1 MRLTDIQNKAASF
14 VDGPCL
20 VLAVPGAGKTTMLLE
35 RINNLSKIINPNKIL
50 TLTFSRNQAI
60 DMKNR
65 YGSDDTNI
73 MTIHAFCYLIIRNYL
88 KKFHR
93 ELRLLE
99 STDTYNKYDLVRR
112 IYQDINN
119 KKVSRED
126 VMNFFTETSYM
137 KNAMLDESYLKKVRI
152 KNIEKVYSTYE
163 NFKKTN
169 NYIDFDDMQT
179 LALKLLEENPRLLKS
194 IHNKYQYFQLDEG
207 QDTSI
212 LQFKILNEIV
222 KLNNNLMVVADDDQS
237 IYSFRAAEPE
247 YLLDFKT
254 HYPNAEIITMN
265 ENHRSSR
272 NISYLSGSFIKE
284 NKYRYEKN
292 ITSNKEVGEKV
303 VIKTLVDSYDQYN
316 FIKKNISPNQTNA
329 ILFRNNISAINLISF
344 LLEDG
349 LDFIIND
356 DFLEFFK
363 SQIID
368 DIFDIIKFSED
379 FNNVESFEN
388 IYYKIKTYIKKIE
401 IERLNTKPINLDVFD
416 FYYDLL
422 DYDRKNSLYET
433 EKKLKHIRKL
443 PLSKKISYIYKYM
456 GYKEYSA
463 LKANK
468 YAEEIVNKDLF
479 IESLVNFTKDLK
491 TIEDFDKK
499 ILNLKKKIRLI
510 PQSNL
515 ILQTIHRSKGLEYDR
530 VFVIDMNKNEFPI
543 IDYEKDPE
551 KNLEEER
558 RVFYV
563 AMTRARENLFILATK
578 KRNNKKILPSEFF
591 SAVKCL
597 NKQNTK

>member
-1 MRLTDIQNKAASF
+1 MRLTDIQNKAANF
-14 VDGPCL
+14 IDGPCL

-50 TLTFSRNQAI
+50 TLTFSRTQAI

-237 IYSFRAAEPE
+237 IYSFRAAEPD

-254 HYPNAEIITMN
+254 HYPNAEIIIMN

-349 LDFIIND
+349 LDFSIND

-401 IERLNTKPINLDVFD
+401 IEKLNTKPINLDVFD

-468 YAEEIVNKDLF
+468 YAEEIVKKDLF
-479 IESLVNFTKDLK
+479 IESLVNFTKDLN